1 MATLSG
7 STRQAA
13 HSVGVASQQAST
25 SMRET
30 YSAKRVK
37 VEIGSPRTPEGDL
50 AASKASAKGAAG
62 NGGKGDAAQASS
74 S

>member
-7 STRQAA
+7 SSLQAA
-13 HSVGVASQQAST
+13 HSVGVAFQQAS
-25 SMRET
+25 SNMRET
-30 YSAKRVK
+30 YGAKRVK
-37 VEIGSPRTPEGDL
+37 VEIGSPRTPEGAL
-50 AASKASAKGAAG
+50 AASKASAKGATG